1 MRLRKHIHLFIRRT
15 VFWLVSGINFVIPKK
30 KNRIFIA
37 DTSTVRDN
45 QYILAKYLVSAGY
58 NDKYEIAFY
67 TDDENWID
75 KELLKKL
82 TLVKG
87 KANGLWY
94 RWTAK
99 YVFWAF
105 GSNFMSCASPPWQTT
120 VDMWHGFGLKKI
132 QYESMKNKKATIPIE
147 YTFNKVIISS
157 ELYRKMVKRSLHCSD
172 SKVTICG
179 APKVDALF
187 QNGYGLQK
195 LGVLERGFD
204 KVIFYLPTYRN
215 SSRLGCSGYSQDLPM
230 INEDTIKDINDSLRK
245 LNCCLVVK
253 LHHTAQRDNNI
264 AITKQTYSNV
274 VFLTN
279 DDFNR
284 YDAHFYNSLGQADAL
299 ITDYSSV
306 YQDYLVLD
314 RPIAFV
320 IDDFEEYEEIRGFNF
335 KNPLQLMPGHL
346 IRNVKDF
353 SDFISDVA
361 TGRDTYE
368 VKRGELSKVINENTS
383 RDNCKLLLDKCDIH
397 K

>member
-1 MRLRKHIHLFIRRT
+1 MRFRNSIHIFFRRA
-15 VFWLVSGINFVIPKK
+15 VFWLVSGINFVIPKNR
-30 KNRIFIA
+30 NRIFIA
-37 DTSTVRDN
+37 DVSTVRDN
-45 QYILAKYLVSAGY
+45 QYILANYLVSEGY
-58 NDKYEIAFY
+58 NDKYEISFY
-67 TDDENWID
+67 VDDEKWID

-87 KANGLWY
+87 RANGLWY

-120 VDMWHGFGLKKI
+120 IDLWHGFGLKKI
-132 QYESMKNKKATIPIE
+132 EYEILKNKKATIPIE
-147 YTFNKVIISS
+147 YTFTKVIISS
-157 ELYRKMVKRSLHCSD
+157 ELYRKMVKQSLHCSD
-172 SKVTICG
+172 SKVIVCG

-187 QNGYGLQK
+187 QKGYGLQK
-195 LGVLERGFD
+195 LGVLEREFD

-215 SSRLGCSGYSQDLPM
+215 SSRLGYLGHSQDLPI
-230 INEDTIKDINDSLRK
+230 INEKTIKCINDSLRNV
-245 LNCCLVVK
+245 NCCLVVK
-253 LHHTAQRDNNI
+253 LHHAAQRDSNI
-264 AITKQTYSNV
+264 SITKQNYSNI

-284 YDAHFYNSLGQADAL
+284 YDVHFYNSLGQADAL

-306 YQDYLVLD
+306 YQDYLMLD
-314 RPIAFV
+314 KPIAFV

-335 KNPLQLMPGHL
+335 KKPLQLMPGHL

-353 SDFISDVA
+353 VSFVNDVV
-361 TGRDTYE
+361 TGNDIYL
-368 VKRGELSKVINENTS
+368 VKRDKLNKVINKNPS
-383 RDNCKLLLDKCDIH
+383 KDNCKLLLDKCNIH